1 MTIVSRV
8 CPNTAHRPDLV
19 DDTEQQFKGVEAV
32 ARLTKRLI
40 RIKSPQLYR
49 LSYRPKLLQR
59 GWNLLRSLLRPTSC
73 VPAVYPI
80 GVASD
85 VSMVPPAPISDD
97 DVMAPYRR
105 WGCP

>member
-1 MTIVSRV
+1 MTSVPRLYPTVSHH
-8 CPNTAHRPDLV
+8 PDTADV
-19 DDTEQQFKGVEAV
+19 EDKKTSVIEAV
-32 ARLTKRLI
+32 RTLAMRSF

-59 GWNLLRSLLRPTSC
+59 GWNLLRSLLRPASC

-80 GVASD
+80 GVGDEAST
-85 VSMVPPAPISDD
+85 VPPAPISDD